1 MSTGRIIDIAIV
13 AIVLISIIIGAIRG
27 LFKSFIGVVIAVVAV
42 FGAILLSGVLADT
55 VTEKVYPRYQD
66 KLQKLV
72 DEPSLHLN
80 IGAIL
85 ENGTDSAIDNF
96 LSLEISSTYFDSG
109 IPEEILKIANQF
121 GFEKEDLQKP
131 LQSALESA
139 QKIVRDYRDSGSK
152 KDADLKQAVED
163 ASVAAQKAFL
173 RPIVRAVLI
182 IVLFILLVIILNIVA
197 GVINKLVKK
206 TPGVKQVN
214 AFGGALLSFVE
225 ICVLMYLLLTLAV
238 RFGLTVAYEETVH
251 GSFILD
257 LVLNFIPK

>member
-1 MSTGRIIDIAIV
+1 MTTGRIIDIAIV
-13 AIVLISIIIGAIRG
+13 AIVLIAIIIGAIRG
-27 LFKSFIGVVIAVVAV
+27 LFKSFIGVVIAVAAI
-42 FGAILLSGVLADT
+42 FGAIFLSGLLVDT
-55 VTEKVYPRYQD
+55 ATEKVYPKYQD

-85 ENGTDSAIDNF
+85 DSGTETAIDNF
-96 LSLEISSTYFDSG
+96 LSLEIGPTYFESG

-139 QKIVRDYRDSGSK
+139 QKIVRDYKNSGSR
-152 KDADLKQAVED
+152 KDADLKQTVED

-182 IVLFILLVIILNIVA
+182 IILFIILVIILNIIA
-197 GVINKLVKK
+197 AVINRLIKK

-214 AFGGALLSFVE
+214 SFGGALLSFAE
-225 ICVLMYLLLTLAV
+225 ICKLYPRSGA
-238 RFGLTVAYEETVH
+238 
-251 GSFILD
+251 
-257 LVLNFIPK
+257 